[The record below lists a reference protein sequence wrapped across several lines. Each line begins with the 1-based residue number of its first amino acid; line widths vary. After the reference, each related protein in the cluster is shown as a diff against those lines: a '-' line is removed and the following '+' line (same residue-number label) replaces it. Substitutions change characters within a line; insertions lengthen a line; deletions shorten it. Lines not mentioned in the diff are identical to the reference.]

1 MKAKGGE
8 TVSVFLEPL
17 DDPYGYDA
25 YRLLRSKVV
34 PTGLATIVLGM
45 ALGSFSVW
53 LPPLRNEDAHAIATE
68 LTDFLGMA
76 SGGALNVS
84 FADNNATVSLVV
96 MVFLVIGFSLLGYA
110 RNNRKNFMTAYPR
123 ITNFYTPSQKAQAL
137 KVRRRWIL
145 AGAAGL
151 VLSALLG
158 GIVAAAGTPLG
169 LNPTTP
175 RGSAIPVGL
184 FLLGAAPSL
193 WMIAHGIIVGDRVD
207 IFEYN
212 YQALSLTNRY
222 DIRANQTGVRQH
234 VMLGEQR
241 IASRFHVVNRC
252 ILGVGIFLAVMLW
265 VVPSL
270 HTNFAPVPLQAAC
283 ALWYAVYKVGEQLAK
298 HRYEA
303 PDPDTDEV
311 EESAAL
317 AKQQRPPKFKA

>member
-1 MKAKGGE
+1 M
-8 TVSVFLEPL
+8 SVFLEPL

-68 LTDFLGMA
+68 LTDFLGMV
-76 SGGALNVS
+76 SGGALNIS

-123 ITNFYTPSQKAQAL
+123 ITNFYTPSQKARAL
-137 KVRRRWIL
+137 KVRQRWIL

-158 GIVAAAGTPLG
+158 GIVAAAGAPLG
-169 LNPTTP
+169 LNLTTH

-193 WMIAHGIIVGDRVD
+193 WMIAHGVIVGDRVD

-222 DIRANQTGVRQH
+222 DIRVNQTGARQH

-241 IASRFHVVNRC
+241 IASRFHVANRC

-270 HTNFAPVPLQAAC
+270 HTNFAPVPLLVAC
-283 ALWYAVYKVGEQLAK
+283 ALWYLVYKVGEQLAK

-317 AKQQRPPKFKA
+317 AKQQKPPKFKA

>member
-1 MKAKGGE
+1 MN
-8 TVSVFLEPL
+8 VFLEPL

-68 LTDFLGMA
+68 LTDFLGMV

-123 ITNFYTPSQKAQAL
+123 ITNFYTPSQKTQAL
-137 KVRRRWIL
+137 KVRRHWIL

-158 GIVAAAGTPLG
+158 GVVAAARAPLG
-169 LNPTTP
+169 LNLTTP

-184 FLLGAAPSL
+184 FLLGVAPSL

-270 HTNFAPVPLQAAC
+270 HTNFAPVSLLVAC

-317 AKQQRPPKFKA
+317 AKQQKPPKFKA